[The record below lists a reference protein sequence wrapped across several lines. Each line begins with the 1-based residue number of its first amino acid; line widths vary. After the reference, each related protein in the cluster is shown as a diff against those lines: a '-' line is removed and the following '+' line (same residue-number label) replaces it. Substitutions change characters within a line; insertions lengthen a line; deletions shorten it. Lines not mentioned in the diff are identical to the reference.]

1 MFALVGATL
10 LVAVCATLRYM
21 SQPLSL
27 RLPDATLDRL
37 GVRARSRSVAPR
49 TLAQRYVEEGL
60 RTDEHPLIRFVDG
73 PAGRR
78 PRLQGTGLDVWEA
91 ISVVRDNN
99 GDEREAAEYLQIP
112 LGLIQAAVAYY
123 GAYRDE
129 IDEWIELN
137 ARESEAAYAAW
148 LAGQQ
153 ALKR

>member
-1 MFALVGATL
+1 M
-10 LVAVCATLRYM
+10 RYM

-27 RLPDATLDRL
+27 RLPQATLDRL
-37 GVRARSRSVAPR
+37 GARARSRSVPPR

-60 RTDEHPLIRFVDG
+60 RIDEHPLIRFVDG

-78 PRLQGTGLDVWEA
+78 PRLQGTGLDVWEV
-91 ISVVRDNN
+91 ISVVRDNS
-99 GDEREAAEYLQIP
+99 GDERAASDYLQIP
-112 LGLIQAAVAYY
+112 LGLVQAAVGYY

-129 IDEWIELN
+129 IDDWIELN
-137 ARESEAAYAAW
+137 ARETERAHAAW

>member
-1 MFALVGATL
+1 MH
-10 LVAVCATLRYM
+10 YM

-37 GVRARSRSVAPR
+37 GSRARSRRLAPR

-60 RTDEHPLIRFVDG
+60 RTDEHPLIRFCDG

-91 ISVVRDNN
+91 ISVLRDND
-99 GDEREAAEYLQIP
+99 GDEQAAAEYLAVP

-123 GAYRDE
+123 GAYREE
-129 IDEWIELN
+129 IDEWVELN
-137 ARESEAAYAAW
+137 ARENEAAQAAW

>member
-1 MFALVGATL
+1 M
-10 LVAVCATLRYM
+10 RYT

-37 GVRARSRSVAPR
+37 HARARSRSVALR

-60 RTDEHPLIRFVDG
+60 RTDEHPLIRFADG

-78 PRLQGTGLDVWEA
+78 PRLLGTGLDVWEA
-91 ISVVRDNN
+91 IWVVRDND

-112 LGLIQAAVAYY
+112 LGLVQAAVAYY

-129 IDEWIELN
+129 IDEWIEVN
-137 ARESEAAYAAW
+137 ARESEAAHQAW

-153 ALKR
+153 ALRR

>member
-1 MFALVGATL
+1 
-10 LVAVCATLRYM
+10 M

-37 GVRARSRSVAPR
+37 GVRARGRSVAPR

-78 PRLQGTGLDVWEA
+78 PRLQGTGLDAWEA
-91 ISVVRDNN
+91 ISVLRDHD
-99 GDEREAAEYLQIP
+99 GDERAAAAYLAIP
-112 LGLIQAAVAYY
+112 LGLMQAAVIYY
-123 GAYRDE
+123 GAYKDE
-129 IDEWIELN
+129 IDDWIELN
-137 ARESEAAYAAW
+137 ARESEAAHEAW

-153 ALKR
+153 ALER